1 MKRRDFLRKLFGI
14 GAAVAVSKV
23 PVLAKDEPET
33 FKIEDMFEQHEGNN
47 RLYYLK
53 KDSWLNKEL
62 IKTLGERYLPNKYFY
77 SYCPATELGL
87 PIKDE
92 YTKADF
98 QQILL
103 YPTLSYHKEQYF
115 CRGIVKG
122 KETGVMRLYKDERN
136 GVYEVTF
143 FEANR
148 KVWGD

>member
-23 PVLAKDEPET
+23 PVLAKDKPET

-47 RLYYLK
+47 QLYYLK

-62 IKTLGERYLPNKYFY
+62 ANVLGDRYVDRKWFRCY
-77 SYCPATELGL
+77 SPQYSLSI

-98 QQILL
+98 QQIIMF
-103 YPTLSYHKEQYF
+103 PKIDYHKRDYF
-115 CRGIVKG
+115 CGENIRGTEYGLVKLFRDD
-122 KETGVMRLYKDERN
+122 KN
-136 GVYEVTF
+136 GYYVVEF
-143 FEANR
+143 FDAR
-148 KVWGD
+148 KPE